1 VRATLISGAD
11 GLVGLGQCGG
21 DIKQTLLRTLT
32 ELYVQKISHT
42 SEEERQFVELALR
55 LIDAVDSRTRAEIAR
70 LLAAYPGAPAEIL
83 QRLTGSS
90 ANDFDEVGPQSSRK
104 PAPDHTSPL
113 PAAGPD
119 DTADAVAITQ
129 RFFAASPVQRIGLLA
144 ELDAQGP
151 PEPAPLKPTPKTA
164 SVLETS
170 ALAGRPNDFIR
181 ELESALGIMR
191 PLAEAIVNDR
201 SGEPI
206 VVAAKAL
213 AIPIDVLQ
221 RILLFVNPS
230 IGHSVRRVYAL
241 SALFDQISSAAA
253 LRLVASW
260 RKAGAPKR
268 RRSTASPQ
276 AARPQAGAGPPAR
289 NAQAALA
296 QGHGG
301 ASSTNDPVDKVAS

>member
-1 VRATLISGAD
+1 MRATLISGAD
-11 GLVGLGQCGG
+11 SLVGLGQCGG

-55 LIDAVDSRTRAEIAR
+55 LIDAVDVRTRAEIAR
-70 LLAAYPGAPAEIL
+70 LLTAYPGAPAEIL
-83 QRLTGSS
+83 QPLTGNS
-90 ANDFDEVGPQSSRK
+90 ANGLNEVDPQPGRK
-104 PAPDHTSPL
+104 PTPNPASPL
-113 PAAGPD
+113 PAADSD

-129 RFFAASPVQRIGLLA
+129 RFFAASPEQRIGLLA
-144 ELDAQGP
+144 EIDAQGP
-151 PEPAPLKPTPKTA
+151 PEPAPLRSTPNAA

-170 ALAGRPNDFIR
+170 ALAGRPNDVIR
-181 ELESALGIMR
+181 ELESALGIVR

-260 RKAGAPKR
+260 RKAGGAPTH
-268 RRSTASPQ
+268 RRSTASPHT
-276 AARPQAGAGPPAR
+276 ARSPFAAGPPAR
-289 NAQAALA
+289 NALAA